1 MKTTKLFFLASII
14 ASSSV
19 CAQTLTDAIKQTTNE
34 QFETADATFKS
45 LVQNQPNVGEIY
57 FYYGENYF
65 KNSNME
71 MANKLYQKGVDMN
84 ASNPLP
90 YVGLGKVQWFQGK
103 EADAKANFYKATT
116 LAKTYDFAVAK
127 TITININLGKNSSV
141 AKAKYS
147 LNSEATVLSKIAEA
161 YINADTKNL
170 PEAFNLL
177 NQAIKLEP
185 FNPEIYILMGDAYL
199 EQNDG
204 TKAVEY
210 YEKAANLDPQFVKAT
225 LRLGQLWNRSR
236 NFPLALDMYKKA
248 SLVDS
253 SFAPAYREKAEIYF
267 RAGQYGN
274 AVYQY
279 KRYLQLNNNCSAR
292 GRYAGFLNQA
302 KQYKESVDAATEA
315 LKCDSSNAYLYRY
328 KGYSQFESGDY
339 PNGLQTIT
347 KFFDKASKN
356 PDVKI
361 IPMDYE
367 YRAKLLSKN
376 NKDSLAIIDF
386 KKALELQPEKT
397 ELNADIATSYRKMKK
412 YADAIAAYKTK
423 IAAGKP
429 NANDYFGLGQSYYYS
444 KDFANADSAF
454 VQIIKSQPD
463 LPFGYLWRAKA
474 NVQLDPGNKLWL
486 AKPYYEQYIAKVKP
500 EDVEKSKKD
509 LADAYTY
516 IGVYLI
522 NTKDNCAAK
531 TQFKKVAEMDPANA
545 NAKKFLD
552 SAEAKKCP

>member
-1 MKTTKLFFLASII
+1 MKTTKLFFLASIV

-19 CAQTLTDAIKQTTNE
+19 FAQTLTDAIKQTSNE

-45 LVQNQPNVGEIY
+45 LIQGQPNNGELY

-65 KNSNME
+65 KNGNLE
-71 MANKLYQKGVDMN
+71 MANTIYKKGSDLN
-84 ASNPLP
+84 ATNPLP

-103 EADAKANFYKATT
+103 QADAKANFYKATT
-116 LAKTYDFAVAK
+116 LAA
-127 TITININLGKNSSV
+127 GKN
-141 AKAKYS
+141 
-147 LNSEATVLSKIAEA
+147 ATVLIKIAEV
-161 YINADTKNL
+161 YITAETKDCT
-170 PEAFNLL
+170 EAFNLL
-177 NQAIKLEP
+177 AQASKLEP
-185 FNPEIYILMGDAYL
+185 KNPEIYILMGDAYL
-199 EQNDG
+199 EQNNDG
-204 TKAVEY
+204 TKAIEN
-210 YEKAANLDPQFVKAT
+210 YEKAASLDPKSVKAI
-225 LRLGQLWNRSR
+225 LRQGQLWNRSR

-361 IPMDYE
+361 IPLDYE

-376 NKDSLAIIDF
+376 NKDSLAILDF

-444 KDFANADSAF
+444 KDFVNADSAF

-474 NVQLDPGNKLWL
+474 NVQLDAGNKLWL
-486 AKPYYEQYIAKVKP
+486 AKPFYEQYIAKVKP